1 MTGQTR
7 REAVAAGLGLA
18 TLIAMPVFAA
28 KEGTAM
34 HGLIGRMIA
43 RPGERDSLIAILL
56 EGINDMPGCLSY
68 VVAKDMKDAN
78 AIWVTEVWDTK
89 ESHAA
94 SLKLP
99 LVQAAIAK
107 GRPLIVGFD
116 NYSET
121 TPVGGAGLKG

>member
-1 MTGQTR
+1 MKTTR
-7 REAVAAGLGLA
+7 REAVAGGLGLA
-18 TLIAMPVFAA
+18 TLIAMPAFAA
-28 KEGTAM
+28 KEGTPM

-43 RPGERDSLIAILL
+43 KDGERDSLIAILL
-56 EGINDMPGCLSY
+56 EGTGEMPGCRSY
-68 VVAKDMKDAN
+68 IVAKDMKDAN

-121 TPVGGAGLKG
+121 APVGGAGLKG